1 MLWFNF
7 ILGLNVIFFCFILII
22 MSLSYI
28 TIPKNKSK
36 QNLRIKIELQH
47 NIIYLSCFSLAG
59 TYTVLLDSLFE

>member
-47 NIIYLSCFSLAG
+47 NIIYLSCFSLAE
-59 TYTVLLDSLFE
+59 TCTVLLDSLFE